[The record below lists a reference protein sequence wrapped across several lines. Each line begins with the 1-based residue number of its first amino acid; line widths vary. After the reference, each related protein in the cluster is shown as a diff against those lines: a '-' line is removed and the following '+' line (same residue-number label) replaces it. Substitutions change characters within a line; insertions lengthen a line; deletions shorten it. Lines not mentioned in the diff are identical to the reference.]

1 MFYLMELEPICDPSS
16 TTWLHQKYFSNQIAK
31 NNNNTK
37 TTTDSDNSNLLFW
50 ISYSF

>member
-1 MFYLMELEPICDPSS
+1 MELEPICDPSS

-31 NNNNTK
+31 NNNTK